1 MGADRLQLLNP
12 KNWLGRRQTASATEP
27 DDAEA
32 RIRAEEAEMD
42 RQIADGTIGHDALS
56 LEELAAKFND
66 DLGREEFAV

>member
-1 MGADRLQLLNP
+1 MSAELLQLLNP
-12 KNWLGRRQTASATEP
+12 KSWLGRRQTASTTKPADP
-27 DDAEA
+27 EA

-56 LEELAAKFND
+56 REELAAKFND